1 METLKLDIERN
12 VVMSVLK
19 LTRPGPIAS
28 EIVSRDARIAKEIV
42 DNILKK
48 LQKNGLVYLRDSFLE
63 VDSVQRLKMAVHAI
77 RLGADFECASGFL
90 DWKEFENFAALA
102 FEINGYRV
110 NKNFR
115 FKHRG
120 RRWEIDIVGC
130 KKPLV
135 VCVDCKHWHHGMYPS
150 AFGKIVEAQVNR
162 TYGLSESLF
171 RLVGKIRCADWKK
184 ATLVPTVLSL
194 VRGRFKFYD
203 DVPIVPV
210 LQLQN
215 FLSKLPAQADTLK
228 HFSNRISAN

>member
-1 METLKLDIERN
+1 MDIERN
-12 VVMSVLK
+12 LIMSVLK
-19 LTRPGPIAS
+19 LTRSGPIAS
-28 EIVSRDARIAKEIV
+28 EIVSRDARIATEIV

-63 VDSVQRLKMAVHAI
+63 ADSVQRLKMAVRAI
-77 RLGADFECASGFL
+77 RLGADFERASGFL

-110 NKNFR
+110 KKNLR

-120 RRWEIDIVGC
+120 KRWEIDIVGC

-150 AFGKIVEAQVNR
+150 AFSKIVEAQVKR

-171 RLVGKIRCADWKK
+171 RVAGEIGCATWKK
-184 ATLVPTVLSL
+184 AKLVPAVLSL
-194 VRGRFKFYD
+194 VKGRFKFYD

-215 FLSKLPAQADTLK
+215 FLSKLPAQADTMK
-228 HFSNRISAN
+228 HFSKTISAN